1 MDGLEKKTKDLV
13 RGLFLVVLFCCV
25 VMKLDLVRRI
35 LGMIY
40 SAVAPLI
47 YGCMVAFVL
56 NLIVNFLEKGMK
68 GKLWKNRT
76 VKRGVSITISIVLL
90 VGVITILCMCLVPEV
105 VNSTRQLGEKVPV
118 LVDQT
123 LEFGERHL
131 GLPEN
136 AIEKIKDI
144 KINGD
149 MLEQMV
155 GLIENQSVM
164 AAIRKGGSFVTNFIT
179 VLADFGI
186 GFFFAFY
193 LLMRKEELAS
203 QAVRLIK
210 VYLPHK
216 IGEKILHLAKM
227 TNQVY
232 AGFISG
238 QCVDAIILGMMMTLV
253 MLIFRLSYPV
263 LIGVIVAVTALVPVV
278 GAFIGCI
285 VGMFLLFI
293 ESPVGAVTF
302 LVLFLVIQQI
312 DNKLIYPHVV
322 GSAVGLPSIW
332 IFAAIIV
339 GGKIS
344 GVAGMFLGIPFAAL
358 LYTLIKEDVHRR
370 EGQCS

>member
-1 MDGLEKKTKDLV
+1 MEKIARDLI
-13 RGLFLVVLFCCV
+13 RGLFFIVLFYCI
-25 VMKLDLVRRI
+25 VMNLKLVRQI
-35 LGMIY
+35 LGIIY
-40 SAVAPLI
+40 SAIAPLI

-56 NLIVNFLEKGMK
+56 NLIVNFLEKGMN
-68 GKLWKNRT
+68 GKIWANKS
-76 VKRGVSITISIVLL
+76 VKRGVSITISIILLIGVL
-90 VGVITILCMCLVPEV
+90 VILCMCLVPEV

-118 LVDQT
+118 LVEQA
-123 LEFGERHL
+123 LEFGEQHL
-131 GLPEN
+131 GVPEN
-136 AIEKIKDI
+136 AIDKIKNI
-144 KINGD
+144 KVDED
-149 MLEQMV
+149 MLKQLL

-164 AAIRKGGSFVTNFIT
+164 AAIRKGGSFVTNFLA

-210 VYLPHK
+210 VYLPRH
-216 IGEKILHLAKM
+216 IGEKTLHLAKM
-227 TNQVY
+227 ANQVY

-238 QCVDAIILGMMMTLV
+238 QCVDAIILGFMMTIA

-263 LIGVIVAVTALVPVV
+263 LIGVIVAITALVPVV

-293 ESPVGAVTF
+293 DAPIKAVTF
-302 LVLFLVIQQI
+302 LILFLVIQQI

-344 GVAGMFLGIPFAAL
+344 GVAGMFMGIPFAAL
-358 LYTLIKEDVHRR
+358 MYSLIKEDVQRR
-370 EGQCS
+370 EG